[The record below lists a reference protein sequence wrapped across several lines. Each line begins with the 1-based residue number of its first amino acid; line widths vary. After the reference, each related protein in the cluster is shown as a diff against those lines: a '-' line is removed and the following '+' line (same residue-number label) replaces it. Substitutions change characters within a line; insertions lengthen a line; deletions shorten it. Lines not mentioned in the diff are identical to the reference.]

1 MRLLIRTV
9 IVLAIVWIGLLLS
22 GYGVLMGAKKMPRV
36 WVSSVN
42 ILQPGG

>member
-22 GYGVLMGAKKMPRV
+22 GYGVLMV
-36 WVSSVN
+36 LCCVN
-42 ILQPGG
+42 HLLWWITANQS